1 MGGVNIMH
9 SKRYIVHRQPVSS
22 PGDYYGALMNTIDDI
37 ISIFKT
43 REAAEL
49 YCGGT
54 NILKHAWVDANT
66 LEFAQEDWANNEYWC
81 EDCNEIVD
89 IAEEEET
96 NESNKDIC

>member
-1 MGGVNIMH
+1 VGGVNIMH

-49 YCGGT
+49 YCGGR
-54 NILKHAWVDANT
+54 
-66 LEFAQEDWANNEYWC
+66 EYALRITEVIW
-81 EDCNEIVD
+81 
-89 IAEEEET
+89 EE
-96 NESNKDIC
+96 

>member
-1 MGGVNIMH
+1 MH

-49 YCGGT
+49 YCRGR
-54 NILKHAWVDANT
+54 
-66 LEFAQEDWANNEYWC
+66 EYALRITEVIW
-81 EDCNEIVD
+81 
-89 IAEEEET
+89 EE
-96 NESNKDIC
+96 